1 MALKCLCDNMA
12 PKTIQSE
19 CFKFREELSEQLI
32 SELIVDGGAEKVKEV
47 LVQWGYNTDTEKIAV
62 PVLVIGNDG
71 KVSGSKWQVVGTLEP
86 KAVKAEQIWP
96 DVDKDIFIEIKIND
110 MSVFPFY
117 NRCRNVSGW
126 LDSDVLTWSAFKK
139 ENKKKVVLSA
149 DQYSAAGIQKFCIRI
164 GVIPISA
171 EQASLTLAF
180 LPLSKEDLKKELP
193 EVYSKT
199 YCPQVQLT
207 LGANNTRATNIKLGV
222 AEPVGS
228 KTGFKILPLMEDMR
242 SSEEKAKGIS
252 SMEVR
257 KSMFKF
263 LRTVLGFNNRI
274 PKKLTEAMAEI
285 KKTQNPVDPEWIW
298 PEAHELESLEPLE
311 EQGWFFYKIIY

>member
-1 MALKCLCDNMA
+1 MS

-19 CFKFREELSEQLI
+19 FFKFREELSEQLI

-47 LVQWGYNTDTEKIAV
+47 LVQWGYNTDSEQIAV
-62 PVLVIGNDG
+62 PVVVIGNDG
-71 KVSGSKWQVVGTLEP
+71 KVVGSKWQVVGQLEP

-96 DVDKDIFIEIKIND
+96 DVDSDIYIEIKIND

-126 LDSDVLTWSAFKK
+126 LDSDVITWSAFKK
-139 ENKKKVVLSA
+139 DNKKKVVLTA
-149 DQYSAAGIQKFCIRI
+149 DQYTAAGIRKFCIRI
-164 GVIPISA
+164 GVIPMSA
-171 EQASLTLAF
+171 EQATLTLAF
-180 LPLSKEDLKKELP
+180 LPLSKDDLKKELP
-193 EVYSKT
+193 DVYSKT

-207 LGANNTRATNIKLGV
+207 LGSNNTRAITIKLGV

-242 SSEEKAKGIS
+242 NTEEKGKGIS

-257 KSMFKF
+257 KAMFKF
-263 LRTVLGFNNRI
+263 LRSVLGFNNRI

-285 KKTQNPVDPEWIW
+285 KKVQNPVDPEWIW
-298 PEAHELESLEPLE
+298 PEAQELESLEPLE
-311 EQGWFFYKIIY
+311 EQGWFLFYKNRI